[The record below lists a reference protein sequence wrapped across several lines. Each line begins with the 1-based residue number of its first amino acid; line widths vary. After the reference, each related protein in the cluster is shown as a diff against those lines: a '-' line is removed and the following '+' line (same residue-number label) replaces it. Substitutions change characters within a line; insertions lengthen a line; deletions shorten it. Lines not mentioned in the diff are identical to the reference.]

1 MRETIDKNTKT
12 ETPFV
17 PALRFKWATKLYD
30 GVMQHFVREETL
42 RQLTISALHANGGEK
57 ILDFG
62 CGTGTLTMAIAAA
75 HQAVSLH
82 GYDIDHEVLTIAQK
96 KALRFHLDAMPSFRR
111 VDITDMAEL
120 PEEARKSFDCIT
132 SSLVFHHLT
141 NERKQ
146 KAFESIQGL
155 MKPGGRLV
163 LVDWGPGSNALL
175 RFAFWFVR
183 LFDGFSVTRDNAQ
196 GRLPEMMTTAGFLN
210 VRAKPLLNTFFGTIW
225 LFEAFTPV

>member
-1 MRETIDKNTKT
+1 MQETTNENAKT

-30 GVMQHFVREETL
+30 GVMQYFVREEAL
-42 RQLTISALHANGGEK
+42 RRLTITAMQAKDGEK

-62 CGTGTLTMAIAAA
+62 CGTGTLTTAIAAS
-75 HQAVSLH
+75 HQAILLH
-82 GYDIDHEVLTIAQK
+82 GYDIDHEVLTIAK
-96 KALRFHLDAMPSFRR
+96 EKALRFDLDAMPSFRR
-111 VDITDMAEL
+111 VDITDVVEL
-120 PEEARKSFDCIT
+120 PKETLKSFDCIT

-141 NERKQ
+141 GERKQ
-146 KAFESIQGL
+146 KAFESIRKL

-175 RFAFWFVR
+175 RLAFWSVR
-183 LFDGFSVTRDNAQ
+183 MFDGFSVTRDNVQ

-210 VRAKPLLNTFFGTIW
+210 VRSTPLLNTFFGTVW
-225 LFEAFTPV
+225 LFEADTC

>member
-1 MRETIDKNTKT
+1 MRETTNDNAHT
-12 ETPFV
+12 EAPFV

-30 GVMQHFVREETL
+30 GVMQYFVREDAL
-42 RQLTISALHANGGEK
+42 RRLTIAAIQAKDGEK

-62 CGTGTLTMAIAAA
+62 CGTGTLTTAIAAS
-75 HQAVSLH
+75 HQAISLH
-82 GYDIDHEVLTIAQK
+82 GYDIDHEVLTIAK
-96 KALRFHLDAMPSFRR
+96 EKALRFHFDAMPSFRR
-111 VDITDMAEL
+111 VDITDLARL
-120 PEEARKSFDCIT
+120 PEEALKSFDCIT

-141 NERKQ
+141 GERKQ
-146 KAFESIQGL
+146 KAFESIRRL

-163 LVDWGPGSNALL
+163 LVDWGPGSNVGL

-183 LFDGFSVTRDNAQ
+183 MFDGFSVTRDNAQ
-196 GRLPEMMTTAGFLN
+196 GRLPEMMTTAGFSN